1 MLSEPIHHLKRHGRR
16 MVEFCK
22 QHLGTTEDSEVQ
34 KQDFV
39 HTTFGWP
46 GELLLGRR
54 AVTQANADSAS
65 FRC

>member
-1 MLSEPIHHLKRHGRR
+1 V
-16 MVEFCK
+16 VEFCK

-54 AVTQANADSAS
+54 AVTQANADFAN